1 MGLGEAQLCDAC
13 YNDRVAAL
21 TGSAPL
27 PRPPPPMVIIGPD
40 GRSHR
45 LAYRILRAPAGV
57 EVKLE
62 ETGVEP
68 GQGYGFAVLGDHDAH
83 VAPLL
88 RQVRTIA
95 EREVARQYLEP
106 ATHGAGWRV
115 TDGDEVV
122 GRFIWSDEG
131 AAGAP
136 FDVVIDGR
144 TLTWEQFGEALSAY
158 EGWNFRLL
166 IEDRVA
172 EAETETEAEA
182 EVINIARHRS
192 RPGPLS

>member
-1 MGLGEAQLCDAC
+1 MDA
-13 YNDRVAAL
+13 R
-21 TGSAPL
+21 TGWHIESC
-27 PRPPPPMVIIGPD
+27 
-40 GRSHR
+40 GRQQV
-45 LAYRILRAPAGV
+45 V

-68 GQGYGFAVLGDHDAH
+68 GEGYDFAVLGDHGAH
-83 VAPLL
+83 VASLL
-88 RQVRTIA
+88 RQVRAMA

-122 GRFIWSDEG
+122 SRFIWSDEG

-172 EAETETEAEA
+172 EAETETEAG
-182 EVINIARHRS
+182 VITIARHRS